1 MHIAGKS
8 NRLADVLSKMHQ
20 KDKDETPKL
29 TPLIS
34 PDAFLSIFEADD
46 PRTVEHEVME
56 AQVRH
61 QSTME
66 QWEKTLPIEKD
77 EELGRI
83 TWRDKKGR
91 LIVPLDDA
99 QFFKIGRAHV

>member
-1 MHIAGKS
+1 VHIAGKS
-8 NRLADVLSKMHQ
+8 NRLADALSRMHQ
-20 KDKDETPKL
+20 KDEDETPKL

-34 PDAFLSIFEADD
+34 PDAFLNVFEAGD
-46 PRTVEHEVME
+46 PRTVKHEVIE

-77 EELGRI
+77 EELGR
-83 TWRDKKGR
+83 TT
-91 LIVPLDDA
+91 
-99 QFFKIGRAHV
+99 